1 MNVVGVS
8 AFFHESACCLLQDGR
23 LVAAAEEER
32 FSRVKH
38 DPRLPAAAFRWCLAA
53 GGIGPHQVDCLA
65 YYELPREKLARQLW
79 AGVPADSP
87 ADLPWLDPR
96 RPERAL
102 REGLGYEGPLRAYA
116 HHASHAASAFL
127 FSGFEEAAV
136 LTVDGVGEWA
146 TTTYGHGRG
155 NRVSAFE
162 QVEFPHSLGLLYSTL
177 TAYLGFRV
185 NDGEYKVMG
194 LAPYG
199 QPRFVAALRRVI
211 ETLPGGQFRL
221 DLRYFDFVRGRRM
234 DSPALAELLGAP
246 RRLPHEPLAAFHC
259 DVARSL
265 QAVLEEILLEKVRY
279 LHARTGAPDLCMA
292 GGVALNCVANGRI
305 RREGPFG
312 RLFVQPAAGDAGGCL
327 GAAALA
333 YAELS
338 AGAAG
343 GGAGGGSGGWVG
355 GSGGGPGGGRSD
367 EPGGPGG
374 GSGGGGDGRGWR
386 PAPMRHVF
394 LGPKWSAGEIAEL
407 LAAAELPAA
416 DFRGRE
422 AELLAAVAERLER
435 RQIVGWFHGGLEL
448 GPRALGA
455 RSLLANPLDPE
466 ARQRLNRLVKQR
478 EEFRPFAPSVLAEHA
493 AEHFELD
500 HPSPF
505 MLETC
510 RVISPLALPAI
521 THVDGSARPQT
532 VDAAD
537 APRFA
542 GLLREVGRRI
552 GCPIVVNTSFNTR
565 GEPIVCSPV
574 DALITMARSGID
586 ALVLEDFLVDRSAL
600 PAHWAELLPAWQERL
615 TSGFGGGGRE
625 GGWGGA
631 DGGDGGDGGG
641 GAGGAGGGVLP
652 ADLYTFV

>member
-1 MNVVGVS
+1 MNVVGIS

-38 DPRLPAAAFRWCLAA
+38 DPRLPVAAFRHCLAA
-53 GGIGPHQVDCLA
+53 GGIGPHQIDCLA
-65 YYELPREKLARQLW
+65 YYELPLEKLARQLW
-79 AGVPADSP
+79 AGVPADSQP
-87 ADLPWLDPR
+87 DLPWLDPR
-96 RPERAL
+96 GPERAL
-102 REGLGYEGPLRAYA
+102 REGLGYEGPLRAYP

-127 FSGFEEAAV
+127 YSGFEEAAV

-155 NRVSAFE
+155 NRLTAFE

-199 QPRFVAALRRVI
+199 RPRHVAALSRLI
-211 ETLPGGQFRL
+211 QSLPGGQFQL
-221 DLRYFDFVRGRRM
+221 DMKYFDFVRGRRM

-246 RRLPHEPLAAFHC
+246 RRLQHEPLADFHR

-265 QAVLEEILLEKVRY
+265 QAVLEEVLLEKVRY

-305 RREGPFG
+305 RREGPFE

-333 YAELS
+333 FAELS
-338 AGAAG
+338 AES
-343 GGAGGGSGGWVG
+343 GS
-355 GSGGGPGGGRSD
+355 
-367 EPGGPGG
+367 
-374 GSGGGGDGRGWR
+374 GWR
-386 PAPMRHVF
+386 PEPLRHVF
-394 LGPKWSAGEIAEL
+394 LGPRWSADEIAEL
-407 LAAAELPAA
+407 LAAAELPAE

-422 AELLAAVAERLER
+422 AELLAAVAERLAR
-435 RQIVGWFHGGLEL
+435 NQILGWFHGALEL

-455 RSLLANPLDPE
+455 RSLLANPRDPE
-466 ARQRLNRLVKQR
+466 ARPRLNRVIKQR

-493 AEHFELD
+493 AEHFDLD

-510 RVISPLALPAI
+510 RVISPLALPAV

-532 VDAAD
+532 VDPAD

-542 GLLREVGRRI
+542 ALLREMDRRT
-552 GCPIVVNTSFNTR
+552 GCPILVNTSFNTR
-565 GEPIVCSPV
+565 GEPIVCSPI
-574 DALITMARSGID
+574 DALITMARSARSGID
-586 ALVLEDFLVDRSAL
+586 ALVLEDFLVDRAAL

-615 TSGFGGGGRE
+615 TSGYSAGGPGGPGSS
-625 GGWGGA
+625 GGPGGA
-631 DGGDGGDGGG
+631 
-641 GAGGAGGGVLP
+641 GVLP

>member
-32 FSRVKH
+32 FSRVRH
-38 DPRLPAAAFRWCLAA
+38 DPRLPAAAFRFCLAA

-65 YYELPREKLARQLW
+65 YYELPQEKLARQLW
-79 AGVPADSP
+79 AGVPADLP
-87 ADLPWLDPR
+87 PDLPWLDPR

-102 REGLGYEGPLRAYA
+102 REGLGYEGPLRAYP

-127 FSGFEEAAV
+127 YSGFEEAAV

-155 NRVSAFE
+155 HRLTAFD
-162 QVEFPHSLGLLYSTL
+162 QVDFPHSLGLLYSTV

-199 QPRFVAALRRVI
+199 RPRHVEALSRLVHS
-211 ETLPGGQFRL
+211 LPGGLFRL

-246 RRLPHEPLAAFHC
+246 RRRPEEPLGDFHC

-265 QAVLEEILLEKVRY
+265 QVLLEEMLLAKVRY
-279 LHARTGAPDLCMA
+279 LHARTGAPNLCMA

-305 RREGPFG
+305 LREGPFA
-312 RLFVQPAAGDAGGCL
+312 RMFVQPAAGDAGGCL

-333 YAELS
+333 QAELAGGDDEEDAGASGGAGASTSGGAGAGAS
-338 AGAAG
+338 AGADA
-343 GGAGGGSGGWVG
+343 SRRR
-355 GSGGGPGGGRSD
+355 P
-367 EPGGPGG
+367 EPL
-374 GSGGGGDGRGWR
+374 
-386 PAPMRHVF
+386 RHVF
-394 LGPKWSAGEIAEL
+394 LGPRFSAGDVARL
-407 LAAAELPAA
+407 LAAAGLRAL

-422 AELLAAVAERLER
+422 PELLAAVAERLARHE
-435 RQIVGWFHGGLEL
+435 IVGWFHGALEL

-455 RSLLANPLDPE
+455 RSLLANPRDPE
-466 ARQRLNRLVKQR
+466 ARARLNRVIKRR

-493 AEHFELD
+493 AEHFALD

-542 GLLREVGRRI
+542 ALLREVGRRT
-552 GCPIVVNTSFNTR
+552 GCPMVVNTSFNTR
-565 GEPIVCSPV
+565 GEPIVCSPI

-586 ALVLEDFLVDRSAL
+586 ALVLEDFLVDRAAL
-600 PAHWAELLPAWQERL
+600 PAHWQELLPAWQERL
-615 TSGFGGGGRE
+615 TSAFAGSG
-625 GGWGGA
+625 
-631 DGGDGGDGGG
+631 GGG
-641 GAGGAGGGVLP
+641 GALP
-652 ADLYTFV
+652 ADIYTLA

>member
-53 GGIGPHQVDCLA
+53 GGIGPQQVDCLA

-102 REGLGYEGPLRAYA
+102 REGLGYEGPLRAYP

-127 FSGFEEAAV
+127 FSGFPEAAV

-155 NRVSAFE
+155 NRVTAFE
-162 QVEFPHSLGLLYSTL
+162 QVDFPHSLGLLYSTV
-177 TAYLGFRV
+177 TSYLGFRV

-199 QPRFVAALRRVI
+199 RPRFVEALRRLI
-211 ETLPGGQFRL
+211 SPLPGGQFRL

-246 RRLPHEPLAAFHC
+246 RRRPHEPLTELHR

-265 QAVLEEILLEKVRY
+265 QAVLEEVLLDKVRW
-279 LHARTGAPDLCMA
+279 LHARTGAADLCMA

-305 RREGPFG
+305 RREGPFA

-333 YAELS
+333 QAELCDEGG
-338 AGAAG
+338 GAAG
-343 GGAGGGSGGWVG
+343 
-355 GSGGGPGGGRSD
+355 
-367 EPGGPGG
+367 
-374 GSGGGGDGRGWR
+374 GWR
-386 PAPMRHVF
+386 PAPLRHVF
-394 LGPKWSAGEIAEL
+394 FGPRFSAGEIAEL
-407 LAAAELPAA
+407 LAAAELPAT

-422 AELLAAVAERLER
+422 AELLAAVAERLARCE
-435 RQIVGWFHGGLEL
+435 IVGWFHGGLEL

-455 RSLLANPLDPE
+455 RSLLANPRDPE
-466 ARQRLNRLVKQR
+466 ARPRLNRLIKQR

-493 AEHFELD
+493 AEHFALD

-510 RVISPLALPAI
+510 KVISPLALPAI

-542 GLLREVGRRI
+542 ALLREVGRRI

-574 DALITMARSGID
+574 DALLTMARSGID
-586 ALVLEDFLVDRSAL
+586 ALVLEDFLVDRAAL
-600 PAHWAELLPAWQERL
+600 PAHWAELLPAWEERL
-615 TSGFGGGGRE
+615 TSAF
-625 GGWGGA
+625 A
-631 DGGDGGDGGG
+631 
-641 GAGGAGGGVLP
+641 AGGGPGGDTGGESAGTGAASARGSGVIP
-652 ADLYTFV
+652 PDLYTFV

>member
-1 MNVVGVS
+1 MNVVGIS

-38 DPRLPAAAFRWCLAA
+38 DPRLPVAAFRHCLTA
-53 GGIGPHQVDCLA
+53 GGIGPHQIDCLA

-79 AGVPADSP
+79 AGVPAATP
-87 ADLPWLDPR
+87 PDLPWLDPR
-96 RPERAL
+96 NPERAL
-102 REGLGYEGPLRAYA
+102 REGLGYEGPLRCYP

-127 FSGFEEAAV
+127 YSGFDEAAV

-146 TTTYGHGRG
+146 TTTYGHGLG
-155 NRVSAFE
+155 NRLTAFE
-162 QVEFPHSLGLLYSTL
+162 QVEFPHSLGLLYSTV
-177 TAYLGFRV
+177 TSYLGFGV

-199 QPRFVAALRRVI
+199 SPRHAAALSRLV
-211 ETLPGGQFRL
+211 ESLPGGQYRL
-221 DLRYFDFVRGRRM
+221 DMRYFDFIRGRHM
-234 DSPALAELLGAP
+234 DSPALADLLGAP
-246 RRLPHEPLAAFHC
+246 RRLPHEPLTDFHC

-265 QAVLEEILLEKVRY
+265 QAVLEEVLLDKVRY
-279 LHARTGAPDLCMA
+279 LHARTGAADLCMA

-305 RREGPFG
+305 RREGPFA

-338 AGAAG
+338 AGEAGAAG
-343 GGAGGGSGGWVG
+343 G
-355 GSGGGPGGGRSD
+355 
-367 EPGGPGG
+367 
-374 GSGGGGDGRGWR
+374 WR
-386 PAPMRHVF
+386 PEPLRHVF
-394 LGPKWSAGEIAEL
+394 LGPRWSAAEIGEL

-422 AELLAAVAERLER
+422 AELLAAVAERLAK
-435 RQIVGWFHGGLEL
+435 RQIVGWFHGASEL
-448 GPRALGA
+448 GPRALGG
-455 RSLLANPLDPE
+455 RSLLANPQDPE
-466 ARQRLNRLVKQR
+466 ARPRLNRSIKQR

-493 AEHFELD
+493 ADHFDLD

-510 RVISPLALPAI
+510 RVVSPLALPAV

-532 VDAAD
+532 VDDDD

-542 GLLREVGRRI
+542 ALLREVGRRT
-552 GCPIVVNTSFNTR
+552 GCPMVVNTSFNTR

-586 ALVLEDFLVDRSAL
+586 ALVLEDFLVDRAAL
-600 PAHWAELLPAWQERL
+600 PAHWAALLPAWLERRS
-615 TSGFGGGGRE
+615 SGF
-625 GGWGGA
+625 A
-631 DGGDGGDGGG
+631 
-641 GAGGAGGGVLP
+641 AGGPGGNGGLLP

>member
-1 MNVVGVS
+1 MNVVGIS

-38 DPRLPAAAFRWCLAA
+38 DPRLPVAAFRYCLAA

-65 YYELPREKLARQLW
+65 YYELPQEKLARQLW
-79 AGVPADSP
+79 AGVPADAP

-96 RPERAL
+96 GPERAL
-102 REGLGYEGPLRAYA
+102 REGLGYDGPLRSYP

-127 FSGFEEAAV
+127 YSGFEEAAV

-155 NRVSAFE
+155 NRLTAFE

-177 TAYLGFRV
+177 TAYLGFGV

-199 QPRFVAALRRVI
+199 SPRYVAELSRLVQS
-211 ETLPGGQFRL
+211 LPGGQYRL
-221 DLRYFDFVRGRRM
+221 DMRYFDFVRGKRM

-246 RRLPHEPLAAFHC
+246 RRRPHEPLTGFHR

-265 QAVLEEILLEKVRY
+265 QVVLEEVLLEKVSY
-279 LHARTGAPDLCMA
+279 LHERTGAADLCLA
-292 GGVALNCVANGRI
+292 GGVALNCVANCRI
-305 RREGPFG
+305 RREGPFA

-333 YAELS
+333 FAELS
-338 AGAAG
+338 AGAGA
-343 GGAGGGSGGWVG
+343 GGAGGG
-355 GSGGGPGGGRSD
+355 D
-367 EPGGPGG
+367 
-374 GSGGGGDGRGWR
+374 GWR
-386 PAPMRHVF
+386 PEPLRHVF
-394 LGPKWSAGEIAEL
+394 LGPRWSAAEIAEL

-422 AELLAAVAERLER
+422 AELLAAVAERLAR
-435 RQIVGWFHGGLEL
+435 RQIVGWFHGALEL
-448 GPRALGA
+448 GPRALGG
-455 RSLLANPLDPE
+455 RSLLANPQDPE
-466 ARQRLNRLVKQR
+466 ARPRLNRLIKQR
-478 EEFRPFAPSVLAEHA
+478 EEFRPFAPSVLAERA

-510 RVISPLALPAI
+510 RVISPLALPAV

-542 GLLREVGRRI
+542 ALLREVGRRT

-574 DALITMARSGID
+574 DALITMTRSGID
-586 ALVLEDFLVDRSAL
+586 ALVLEDFLVDRAAL
-600 PAHWAELLPAWQERL
+600 PVHWAELLPALQERRR
-615 TSGFGGGGRE
+615 SGFAAGGS
-625 GGWGGA
+625 
-631 DGGDGGDGGG
+631 D
-641 GAGGAGGGVLP
+641 GAGGAGGAGVLP
-652 ADLYTFV
+652 ADLYSFV